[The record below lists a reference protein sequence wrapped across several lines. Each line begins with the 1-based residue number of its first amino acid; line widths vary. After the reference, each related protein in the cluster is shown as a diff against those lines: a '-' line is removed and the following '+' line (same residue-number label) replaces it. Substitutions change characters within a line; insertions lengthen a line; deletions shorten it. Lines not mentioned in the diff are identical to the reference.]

1 MTVRKQVLFRGRVQ
15 GVGFRA
21 TAQHLAEGFDV
32 AGTVRNCADGS
43 VELVV
48 QGEQQEV
55 DGLMASIGRRM
66 GPYIM
71 HQEVQEQAAC
81 PTLRGFHIIT

>member
-1 MTVRKQVLFRGRVQ
+1 MAVCKRVLFRGRVQ

-21 TAQHLAEGFDV
+21 TAQHLAEGFEV
-32 AGTVRNCADGS
+32 AGTVRNGADGS

-48 QGEQQEV
+48 QGEPLEV
-55 DGLMASIGRRM
+55 NGLLVAVSRRM
-66 GPYIM
+66 GPYIQD
-71 HQEVQEQAAC
+71 QEVQEQPLC

>member
-1 MTVRKQVLFRGRVQ
+1 MTVCKRVLFRGQVQ

-21 TAQHLAEGFDV
+21 TAQHLAEGFVV

-48 QGEQQEV
+48 QGAPLEV
-55 DGLMASIGRRM
+55 NGLLLAVSRRM

-71 HQEVQEQAAC
+71 DREVQEQAAC

>member
-1 MTVRKQVLFRGRVQ
+1 VQ

-21 TAQHLAEGFDV
+21 NAQHLAEDFEV

-43 VELVV
+43 VELVA
-48 QGEQQEV
+48 QGEPREV
-55 DGLMASIGRRM
+55 DGLLAAIGRRM

-71 HQEVQEQAAC
+71 DRELQEQAAC

>member
-1 MTVRKQVLFRGRVQ
+1 MTVCKRVVYRGRVQ

-21 TAQHLAEGFDV
+21 TALHLAENFKV
-32 AGTVRNCADGS
+32 TGTVRNGADGS

-48 QGEQQEV
+48 QGEPIEV
-55 DGLMASIGRRM
+55 NGLLVAVARRM
-66 GPYIM
+66 GSYIAG
-71 HQEVQEQAAC
+71 QEVQDVATC